1 MFFPCLLLKAIT
13 MRLELFLSRRSN
25 LEIPKR
31 AYLVGTILT
40 YLCTTRCCL
49 MPESACS
56 KSLYSLF
63 VVITVEP

>member
-40 YLCTTRCCL
+40 YLCTTTHVQDVASCRRAPAPNPFTVCL
-49 MPESACS
+49 
-56 KSLYSLF
+56 L
-63 VVITVEP
+63 